1 MDFDKAFA
9 DMVSG
14 FRLTEISA
22 VKASAMK
29 VISCH
34 FSADGK
40 WLVTAGHD
48 KRAVLWYADGL
59 KPKATF
65 EGHSS
70 LITDVRF
77 SPSMPYLATSSFDRS
92 VRIWY
97 AGSKPHDSLCT
108 LMGHSAS
115 IMSVDFHPNRD
126 DLICSC
132 DGDGEMR
139 YWSITNGN
147 CEGVYKGGSAMIRF
161 QPRLGRYVAAAE
173 ENVVSVLD
181 VETQACLRSLQGHY
195 RPIHYVCWN
204 PSGEY
209 VASVSEDAVR
219 VWALGSGN
227 DGECIHELSLKNTK
241 FHSCIFHPTN
251 PSLLIIGS
259 YQSLVIWDMTENK
272 TMVLPAH
279 EAIIASLAVSTA
291 TRLIASASHD
301 KLVKL
306 WM

>member
-181 VETQACLRSLQGHY
+181 VETQACLRSLQ
-195 RPIHYVCWN
+195 
-204 PSGEY
+204 
-209 VASVSEDAVR
+209 
-219 VWALGSGN
+219 
-227 DGECIHELSLKNTK
+227 
-241 FHSCIFHPTN
+241 
-251 PSLLIIGS
+251 
-259 YQSLVIWDMTENK
+259 SLVIWDMTENK